1 MNRMFNYMELLWQ
14 FITTDFKLRYKN
26 SYLGIVWIVLK
37 PLAMF
42 GVIYLIW
49 SNIFKMDADYK
60 MGLLLGIII
69 MNMFN
74 EAVMM
79 GLTSL
84 MSKAGIILK
93 IKFPREVVV
102 YSSVTIS
109 LIDLFFNMIVF
120 VIFSIFTPVST
131 TFVGFLLFLFCI
143 FTLFVLITGISLFT
157 SVMYI
162 KLRDI
167 HNLTM
172 VLLQLVF
179 WMTPIYYKLAM
190 LPENLQNIVKL
201 NPLTTIVVYA
211 RKGLIN
217 GPDVRLEDFAQTGI
231 IFCVSLL
238 VFVLGFMFFRKRV
251 SKLAEFF

>member
-1 MNRMFNYMELLWQ
+1 MFNYIELLGQ
-14 FITTDFKLRYKN
+14 FIKTDFKLRYKS
-26 SYLGIVWIVLK
+26 SYLGILWIVLK
-37 PLAMF
+37 PLALF
-42 GVIYLIW
+42 GIIYTIW
-49 SNIFKMDADYK
+49 SNIFKMDSDYK
-60 MGLLLGIII
+60 MGLLLGVIL

-79 GLTSL
+79 GLGSL

-120 VIFSIFTPVST
+120 VIFSLFTPIHA
-131 TFVGFLLFLFCI
+131 TFLGFLLFLFCI
-143 FTLFVLITGISLFT
+143 LSLFILIVGISLFT
-157 SVMYI
+157 SIIYI

-172 VLLQLVF
+172 VLLQLIF
-179 WMTPIYYKLAM
+179 WLTPVYYQLKM

-217 GPDVRLEDFAQTGI
+217 GTDIRVEDFIQTGI
-231 IFCVSLL
+231 IFLACSI
-238 VFVLGFMFFRKRV
+238 FFCLGLMYFKKRI